1 MAQHTTRR
9 VVITGMGVI
18 SPLGSTVDLFWHLL
32 SRGQSA
38 VKPLRSFDT
47 TPFQAC
53 LAAEV
58 EDFDPE
64 DYLHRKQARRM
75 GRATQFAVASAMM
88 AARDAGLDL
97 EQEDRA
103 SIGVSLGTSIGGM
116 KEAFEYHDAATRTAY
131 ERVNPFMMGMT
142 FPNAISSEV
151 AIVLGIHGPCETYS
165 IGCSST
171 ANAVGR
177 AYEWIKSG
185 QSSIVVAGG
194 SEAPLHPS
202 VYAAMNAG
210 RALAPDER
218 GSIRNLPRPFDK
230 TRCGMVLGEGAGC
243 FILEDYEHARARG
256 AKMYAELEGWG
267 FTCDAHSMVKPAAT
281 GSDQQRAAQ
290 LALSHA
296 HWFPEEVDYVNACG
310 LGTVELDAMETQTI
324 KSVLGRHAYQ
334 IPVSSFKAALG
345 HAFAASGAFQ
355 IVGTAKAM
363 EHQFIPPTLNLSTP
377 DPACDLDYVAGE
389 GRSAHL
395 RRALVNSF
403 GFGGKNIV
411 LALSRVD
418 TGVATH
424 GRSEHQYGDA
434 RSGELTGV
442 S

>member
-1 MAQHTTRR
+1 MAQSAARR

-18 SPLGSTVDLFWHLL
+18 SPLGSTVELFWHLL

-38 VKPLRSFDT
+38 VKPLTSFDT

-58 EDFDPE
+58 QDFDPE
-64 DYLHRKQARRM
+64 DFLHRKQARRM

-88 AARDAGLDL
+88 AARDAGLEIED
-97 EQEDRA
+97 EDRT
-103 SIGVSLGTSIGGM
+103 SIGVSMGTSIGGM
-116 KEAFEYHDAATRTAY
+116 KEAFEYHDAAARTAY
-131 ERVNPFMMGMT
+131 ERVHPFSMGMT

-151 AIVLGIHGPCETYS
+151 AIVLGLHGPCETYS

-177 AYEWIKSG
+177 AYEWIKTG

-202 VYAAMNAG
+202 VYAAMSAG

-218 GSIRNLPRPFDK
+218 GAIRNLPRPFDK
-230 TRCGMVLGEGAGC
+230 SRCGMVLGEGAGC
-243 FILEDYEHARARG
+243 FILEDYHHARARG

-267 FTCDAHSMVKPAAT
+267 FTCDAHSMIKPAAT
-281 GSDQQRAAQ
+281 GCDQQRAAQ
-290 LALSHA
+290 LALGHA

-310 LGTVELDAMETQTI
+310 LGTIDMDAIETQTI
-324 KSVLGRHAYQ
+324 KSVLGSHAYR

-355 IVGTAKAM
+355 IVGTAKVL

-377 DPACDLDYVAGE
+377 DPACDLDYVATA
-389 GRSAHL
+389 GRPAHV

-418 TGVATH
+418 VGAATVGPRRLNH
-424 GRSEHQYGDA
+424 LQAEEH
-434 RSGELTGV
+434 LVGV

>member
-1 MAQHTTRR
+1 MTPHASRR

-18 SPLGSTVDLFWHLL
+18 SPLGCTVDLFWHLL
-32 SRGQSA
+32 SRGESA
-38 VKPLRSFDT
+38 VRPITSFDT
-47 TPFQAC
+47 SPFQAC

-58 EDFDPE
+58 QDFDPE

-88 AARDAGLDL
+88 ATRDSGVDL
-97 EQEDRA
+97 EWEDRA
-103 SIGVSLGTSIGGM
+103 SIGISIGTSIGGM
-116 KEAFEYHDAATRTAY
+116 KEAFEFHDAAKRTAY
-131 ERVNPFMMGMT
+131 ERVNPFTMGMT

-151 AIVLGIHGPCETYS
+151 AIVLGVHGPCETYS

-171 ANAVGR
+171 ANAIGR

-185 QSSIVVAGG
+185 QSDLVVAGG
-194 SEAPLHPS
+194 TEAPLHQS
-202 VYAAMNAG
+202 VYAAMDAG

-218 GSIRNLPRPFDK
+218 GTIRDLPRPFDK

-267 FTCDAHSMVKPAAT
+267 FTCDAYSMIKPAAT
-281 GSDQQRAAQ
+281 GHEQQRAAR
-290 LALSHA
+290 LALSTA

-310 LGTVELDAMETQTI
+310 LGTTELDALETQTV
-324 KSVLGRHAYQ
+324 KEVLGPHAYQ
-334 IPVSSFKAALG
+334 VPVSSFKSALG

-355 IVGTAKAM
+355 VIGTAMAM
-363 EHQFIPPTLNLSTP
+363 EHQFIPPTLHLNHP
-377 DPACDLDYVAGE
+377 DPSCDLDYVALQ
-389 GRSAHL
+389 GRPS
-395 RRALVNSF
+395 RVGKALINSF
-403 GFGGKNIV
+403 GFGGKNVV

-418 TGVATH
+418 VAVQAP
-424 GRSEHQYGDA
+424 SPVAASQQ
-434 RSGELTGV
+434 LTFNHFAGV

>member
-1 MAQHTTRR
+1 
-9 VVITGMGVI
+9 
-18 SPLGSTVDLFWHLL
+18 
-32 SRGQSA
+32 
-38 VKPLRSFDT
+38 
-47 TPFQAC
+47 
-53 LAAEV
+53 
-58 EDFDPE
+58 
-64 DYLHRKQARRM
+64 
-75 GRATQFAVASAMM
+75 
-88 AARDAGLDL
+88 
-97 EQEDRA
+97 
-103 SIGVSLGTSIGGM
+103 
-116 KEAFEYHDAATRTAY
+116 
-131 ERVNPFMMGMT
+131 
-142 FPNAISSEV
+142 
-151 AIVLGIHGPCETYS
+151 
-165 IGCSST
+165 
-171 ANAVGR
+171 
-177 AYEWIKSG
+177 
-185 QSSIVVAGG
+185 
-194 SEAPLHPS
+194 
-202 VYAAMNAG
+202 MNAG

-230 TRCGMVLGEGAGC
+230 TRCGMVLGEGAGS

-267 FTCDAHSMVKPAAT
+267 FTCDAHSMVKPAVT

-355 IVGTAKAM
+355 IIGTAKAM

-389 GRSAHL
+389 GRPAHL

-418 TGVATH
+418 TAVATH
-424 GRSEHQYGDA
+424 DRCEHRYGDA